1 MTIRQF
7 QYFDPK
13 SVEEA
18 CSLLYQH
25 RGDAR
30 VLAGGQSLLPM
41 MKLNLVEPKYLIDL
55 KKIPNLAVIRAVRD
69 DETGRNII
77 SIGALATHA
86 EIANS
91 ELIRREVSLLSETA
105 AGIGH
110 PQVRNRGTIGGSLS
124 HCDPAADLVATM
136 LALDANIV
144 VASHD
149 GKRRKVRAAS
159 FFKGTFTTDLREGE
173 ILTQIEIEPHS
184 NAVQSFKKMIL
195 GHGDFPLVVVSTSL
209 RFDKGVCRDVA
220 IALAGVGE
228 VAFRVKDAENILI
241 GKSEITGD
249 DISRAAKISAEA
261 SKPES
266 DLEVSAKYKKK
277 MVEVFVTRALTDAL
291 SKRSKLN
298 AR

>member
-1 MTIRQF
+1 MAIRQF
-7 QYFDPK
+7 EYYDPK
-13 SVEEA
+13 SIEEA

-30 VLAGGQSLLPM
+30 VLAGGQSLMPM

-55 KKIPNLAVIRAVRD
+55 KRIPNLSVIRAVRD
-69 DETGRNII
+69 AETGRNII

-91 ELIRREVSLLSETA
+91 ELIRKELPLLSETA

-136 LALDANIV
+136 LALDAEII

-149 GKRRKVRAAS
+149 GKRRKVMADS
-159 FFKGTFTTDLREGE
+159 FFKGTFTTDLKEGE
-173 ILTQIEIEPHS
+173 ILTQIDIEPHS
-184 NAVQSFKKMIL
+184 NAVQCFRKMIL
-195 GHGDFPLVVVSTSL
+195 GHGDFPLVVVSASL
-209 RFDKGVCRDVA
+209 RFDKGACKDAA

-228 VAFRVKDAENILI
+228 VAFRVKDAENILV
-241 GKSEITGD
+241 GKSQITED
-249 DISRAAKISAEA
+249 DISQAATISAEA

-266 DLEVSAKYKKK
+266 DLEVSAEYKRK
-277 MVEVFVTRALTDAL
+277 MVQVFVTRALTDAL
-291 SKRSKLN
+291 SKRKQ
-298 AR
+298 A